1 VSKFNPTL
9 SSIRS
14 KIEKLMLMYKAL
26 EEELYRVTQENEDL
40 KRQAGLLTSEALPTP
55 NSIDVEAVQTIAQ
68 RLRSE
73 IEALRQEIQP
83 PKIEE

>member
-9 SSIRS
+9 SIIRS

>member
-1 VSKFNPTL
+1 MSKFNPTL

>member
-1 VSKFNPTL
+1 
-9 SSIRS
+9 
-14 KIEKLMLMYKAL
+14 MLMYKAL